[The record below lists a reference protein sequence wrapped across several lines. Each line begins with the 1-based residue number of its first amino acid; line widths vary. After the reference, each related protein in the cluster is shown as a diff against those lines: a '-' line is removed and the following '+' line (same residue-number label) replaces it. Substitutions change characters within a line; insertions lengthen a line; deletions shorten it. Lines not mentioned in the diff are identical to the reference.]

1 MKFDPLKYD
10 QDKVCTLDE
19 VAAELGVNRERA
31 RQIESEAL
39 KKVKLR
45 LLKRGFTEVDLIEHL
60 RDWMS

>member
-31 RQIESEAL
+31 RQIEAEAM
-39 KKVKLR
+39 KKMKLR
-45 LLKRGFTEVDLIEHL
+45 LLKRGFKEQDLIDHI
-60 RDWMS
+60 RDRLA